1 MLIKGALVVDPA
13 QALEAPMDLL
23 IEDGKISALGPPGTI
38 SPEGHQVIDVQVL
51 GNSKAAIRSDY
62 DDLIPKPIKRWV
74 LVPGLID
81 MHVHLR
87 EPGEEYKETIETGT
101 RAAAQGGFTAV
112 AAMPNTIPV
121 NDTASVSRYI
131 REQAAAAGLA
141 RVYPVAAIS
150 MGSKGESLS
159 EFGDQKEAGAVAV
172 SDDGKPVMNS
182 MLMRRALEYAHTF
195 ALPVISHSEDLEL
208 RGQGM
213 MHEGRV
219 SLLLGLKGIPAAAE
233 EVMVFRDL
241 ALAGLTGARLHIAH
255 VSTAGAVELIRRAKD
270 AGLKVSA
277 ETAPHYFSLTD
288 AAVSGYDTNAKV
300 NPPLRGAADQAA
312 IKEGLRDGALDAIAS
327 DHAPHSTLE
336 KDLEFEAAAFGLIGL
351 ETSLGLSLK
360 LVHEG
365 VLSLSQLIAKMSLN
379 PARILGLAGGT
390 LAVGAPADLTLIDLD
405 REWTVDVGKFASKS
419 RNCPFHGWT
428 LKGRAVMTVVGGK
441 VVWEEAVGG

>member
-23 IEDGKISALGPPGTI
+23 LADGKIALLSPPGAI
-38 SPEGHQVIDVQVL
+38 PGEGRRVVEARGLVL
-51 GNSKAAIRSDY
+51 T
-62 DDLIPKPIKRWV
+62 
-74 LVPGLID
+74 PGLID

-101 RAAAQGGFTAV
+101 RAAARGGFTAV

-150 MGSKGESLS
+150 MGSRGESLS

-182 MLMRRALEYAHTF
+182 MLMRRALEYARTF

-208 RGQGM
+208 RGDGM

-219 SLLLGLKGIPAAAE
+219 SLILGLKGIPAAAE

-241 ALAGLTGARLHIAH
+241 TLAGLTGARLHIAH
-255 VSTAGAVELIRRAKD
+255 VSTAGSVELIRRAKA

-288 AAVSGYDTNAKV
+288 AAVRGYDTNAKV
-300 NPPLRGAADQAA
+300 NPPLRGAADLAA

-379 PARILGLAGGT
+379 PARILGLAGHQS
-390 LAVGAPADLTLIDLD
+390 LAVGAPADLTLIDLN

-419 RNCPFHGWT
+419 RNCPFQGWT

-441 VVWEEAVGG
+441 VVWEEAVGSQGQGAAVS

>member
-1 MLIKGALVVDPA
+1 
-13 QALEAPMDLL
+13 
-23 IEDGKISALGPPGTI
+23 
-38 SPEGHQVIDVQVL
+38 
-51 GNSKAAIRSDY
+51 
-62 DDLIPKPIKRWV
+62 
-74 LVPGLID
+74 

-101 RAAAQGGFTAV
+101 RAAARGGFTAV

-150 MGSKGESLS
+150 MGSRGESLS

-182 MLMRRALEYAHTF
+182 MLMRRALEYARTF

-208 RGQGM
+208 RGDGM

-219 SLLLGLKGIPAAAE
+219 SLILGLKGIPAAAE

-241 ALAGLTGARLHIAH
+241 TLAGLTGARLHIAH
-255 VSTAGAVELIRRAKD
+255 VSTAGSVELIRRAKA

-288 AAVSGYDTNAKV
+288 AAVRGYDTNAKV
-300 NPPLRGAADQAA
+300 NPPLRGAADLAA

-379 PARILGLAGGT
+379 PARILGLAGHQS
-390 LAVGAPADLTLIDLD
+390 LAVGAPADLTLIDLN

-419 RNCPFHGWT
+419 RNCPFQGWT

-441 VVWEEAVGG
+441 VVWEEAVGSQGQGAAVS

>member
-23 IEDGKISALGPPGTI
+23 LADGKIALLAPPGSI
-38 SPEGHQVIDVQVL
+38 PAEGRRVVSARGLVL
-51 GNSKAAIRSDY
+51 T
-62 DDLIPKPIKRWV
+62 
-74 LVPGLID
+74 PGLID

-87 EPGEEYKETIETGT
+87 EPGEEYKETIATGT

-112 AAMPNTIPV
+112 AAMPNTSPV
-121 NDTASVSRYI
+121 NDTAAVSRYI

-150 MGSKGESLS
+150 MGLRGESLS

-172 SDDGKPVMNS
+172 SDDGRPVMNS

-195 ALPVISHSEDLEL
+195 DLPVISHSEDLEL

-213 MHEGRV
+213 MHEGLV
-219 SLLLGLKGIPAAAE
+219 SLTLGLKGIPAAAE

-255 VSTAGAVELIRRAKD
+255 VSTAGAVELIRRAKA
-270 AGLKVSA
+270 AGQKVSA

-288 AAVSGYDTNAKV
+288 AAVGGYDTNAKV
-300 NPPLRGAADQAA
+300 NPPLRGAADLAA
-312 IKEGLRDGALDAIAS
+312 IKAGLRDGALDAIAS

-365 VLSLSQLIAKMSLN
+365 VLSLSQLIAKMSRN
-379 PARILGLAGGT
+379 PARILRVAGGT
-390 LAVGAPADLTLIDLD
+390 LAVGAPADLTLIDLN

-441 VVWEEAVGG
+441 IVSSEQ